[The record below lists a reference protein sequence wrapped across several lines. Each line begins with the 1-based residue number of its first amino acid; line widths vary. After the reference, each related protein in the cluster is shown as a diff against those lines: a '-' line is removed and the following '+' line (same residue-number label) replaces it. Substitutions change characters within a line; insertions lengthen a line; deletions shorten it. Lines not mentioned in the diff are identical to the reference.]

1 MSLYSRNSESKHT
14 GLTLD
19 LLSQGNSN
27 QYELKEVIAGAVR
40 AQRVGKFKFKS
51 RFPEGWWRVI
61 IDGVDVAH
69 PLPQPP
75 GCRADTEIACPG
87 SSHRRG
93 ADRFK
98 IVIKIEKKIIF
109 FQLFTPTVFLMPPR
123 CQDL

>member
-93 ADRFK
+93 GRQ
-98 IVIKIEKKIIF
+98 I
-109 FQLFTPTVFLMPPR
+109 QN
-123 CQDL
+123 CH